1 MPDQFNVR
9 VIMLDMTNPKIIL
22 GSASKWRRQ
31 ILEKAGYE
39 FGVMEP
45 NIDERK
51 IRHSDPKKLALALAY
66 AKADALI
73 PQIKEPALLITVDQV
88 VLCNGHI
95 YEKPNSAQEA
105 REFMHSYS
113 QHPAQTITAVVVT
126 NTKNSKQV
134 SGVDIVNITFKPI
147 PKSVIEELIAKG
159 EIFSC
164 AGGFQIEDENGNLNP
179 YIENIDGAVDSVKG
193 LPIKLMEDLI
203 QITYN

>member
-1 MPDQFNVR
+1 MEE
-9 VIMLDMTNPKIIL
+9 LKIIL

-39 FGVMEP
+39 FSVMEP

-105 REFMHSYS
+105 REFMRSYS

-126 NTKNSKQV
+126 NTKTNKQV
-134 SGVDIVNITFKPI
+134 SGIDIVNINFKPI
-147 PKSVIEELIAKG
+147 PEFIIDRLIAKR

-164 AGGFQIEDENGNLNP
+164 AGGFQIEDEDGKLNP
-179 YIENIDGAVDSVKG
+179 YIENIDGEIDSVKG
-193 LPIKLMEDLI
+193 LPIKLMENLM
-203 QITYN
+203 QIIRR

>member
-1 MPDQFNVR
+1 
-9 VIMLDMTNPKIIL
+9 MTNQKIIL

-39 FGVMEP
+39 FSVMEP

-51 IRHSDPKKLALALAY
+51 IRHSDPKKLVLALAY
-66 AKADALI
+66 AKTDVLI

-105 REFMHSYS
+105 RGFMHSYS
-113 QHPAQTITAVVVT
+113 QYSARTITAVVVT
-126 NTKNSKQV
+126 NTKTNKQV
-134 SGVDIVNITFKPI
+134 AGIDIVNINFKPI
-147 PKSVIEELIAKG
+147 PEFIIDQLIAKG

-179 YIENIDGAVDSVKG
+179 YIKSIDGAIDSIKG
-193 LPIKLMEDLI
+193 LPIKLMQGLMDLV
-203 QITYN
+203 